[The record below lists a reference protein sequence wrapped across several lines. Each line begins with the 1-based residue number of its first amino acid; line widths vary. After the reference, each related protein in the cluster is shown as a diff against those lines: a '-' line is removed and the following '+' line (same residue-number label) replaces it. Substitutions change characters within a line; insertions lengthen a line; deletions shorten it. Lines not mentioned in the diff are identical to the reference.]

1 MDDLVINAGE
11 YASAASAVI
20 ALVALV
26 AWKPYMARRRAK
38 RERIEASRKEEKAY
52 KAAVLEK
59 LDAII
64 EDVGDLQCDRLT
76 QAHDFYVGQGYCP
89 STTKQV
95 LVNMHQ
101 SYRAKGRNHLCN
113 HYEEDIL
120 ALPSQDPCHVEAI

>member
-1 MDDLVINAGE
+1 MDDILINAGK

-26 AWKPYMARRRAK
+26 AWKPYAARRKAK
-38 RERIEASRKEEKAY
+38 RERLEAARRNEETY
-52 KAAVLEK
+52 KATVLEK
-59 LDAII
+59 LDSII

-76 QAHDFYVGQGYCP
+76 QAHDFYVAKGYCP

-95 LVNMHQ
+95 LVDMHQ

-120 ALPSQDPCHVEAI
+120 ALPGQDPFRVEVS